1 MNPLPFAD
9 WSRIHRMFRGVMWVV
24 VAVLVLA
31 VFFAVSSHAAPRHA
45 HLDLRGSGQV
55 SAVTR

>member
-1 MNPLPFAD
+1 MNPLFFAD
-9 WSRIHRMFRGVMWVV
+9 WNRVQRVFRGVMWVV

-31 VFFAVSSHAAPRHA
+31 VFFAVSSRAEQRHA

-55 SAVTR
+55 SGVSR